1 MIRKMYM
8 KRFIYFFVFFLLLTL
23 SLFFVMNRLSSNTLE
38 DNLIGASKN
47 QLDYVTGI
55 LDGII
60 YEANMYGVQYAADS
74 DVRFIRDMLSS

>member
-23 SLFFVMNRLSSNTLE
+23 SLFFVMNRLSSKTLE
-38 DNLIGASKN
+38 ENLIGASKN
-47 QLDYVTGI
+47 QLDYVKGI

-60 YEANMYGVQYAADS
+60 Y
-74 DVRFIRDMLSS
+74 